1 VATKPKR
8 YDLKAADR
16 RRSRLIQFGL
26 TGIVILF
33 AVGMVLLIIKPWE
46 PKVTAQAITVSAQ
59 DKLIKNPDGKP
70 KAVLTLYEDF
80 LCPICGGFE
89 KEFGPTVDDLITS
102 GAVQADY
109 YMVAILDPQGGG
121 YSSRAGNAAYCVAAA
136 DTTPTKEKFRRFHAM
151 LYADQPAEGSGNY
164 PQNDALIEKA
174 RIAGLAS
181 SDLKDCINNG
191 KYTKMVKGLGEA
203 EGVNSTPTIRINGK
217 PFSLGKT
224 GPDGKPMIGP
234 DGKPVP
240 NTPQDLI
247 KAITEITGA
256 VPNLTAESQPPGQ
269 PAPTGP
275 APTAP

>member
-1 VATKPKR
+1 VANKPKR

-33 AVGMVLLIIKPWE
+33 AVGMVLLIVKPWA

-80 LCPICGGFE
+80 LCPVCKGFE
-89 KEFGPTVDDLITS
+89 MEFGTTVDDLITS

-109 YMVAILDPQGGG
+109 YMVAILDNKGEG
-121 YSSRAGNAAYCVAAA
+121 YSSRSGNAAYCVAEA
-136 DTTPTKEKFRRFHAM
+136 DTTPTKEKFRRFHGM
-151 LYADQPAEGSGNY
+151 LYAAQPEEIGGSY
-164 PQNDALIEKA
+164 PNNDDLLSKA
-174 RIAGLAS
+174 RVAGLETNS
-181 SDLKDCINNG
+181 SLKDCINNG
-191 KYTKMVKGLGEA
+191 KYTKMVKGLAEA

-217 PFSLGKT
+217 PFSLTKT
-224 GPDGKPMIGP
+224 GPDGKPIIGP
-234 DGKPVP
+234 DQKPVP
-240 NTPQDLI
+240 KTRQDLI
-247 KAITEITGA
+247 AAVTEITGQ
-256 VPNLTAESQPPGQ
+256 VPGLTPAPAPE

-275 APTAP
+275 PPTAP